1 MSPATPQLAHRAGL
15 PGAYGIG
22 LDGPWDDSERLLASV
37 PADWPRYEVLA
48 REGNAAPTAAR
59 VGPRKALLGPPSG
72 GSILVDRT
80 ERQIVVTSTPPRTSG
95 ELIHPTLAHAGAI
108 VAWWSGHES
117 FHAGGFVVD
126 GGAWGVL
133 ASRGGGKSSTLAVL
147 AAAGVPIVADDLIV
161 VSAGSAFV
169 GPRALDL
176 RPDAARQ
183 LQAGA
188 VTGGAGPRER
198 WRLELGPSPV
208 TAPLRG
214 WFVLGWGETV
224 EARRLG
230 GSELLQLLGAQRAV
244 NLPPVD
250 PAVLIHLASLP
261 AWSVERPRELET
273 LPRVAER
280 VLELASR

>member
-1 MSPATPQLAHRAGL
+1 VTLATSQLAHRAVL

-22 LDGPWDDSERLLASV
+22 LDGPWDDAERFLAPV
-37 PADWPRYEVLA
+37 PADWPRYEMLA
-48 REGNAAPTAAR
+48 REGNAAVTAAR
-59 VGPRKALLGPPSG
+59 VGPKKALLGPPSG
-72 GSILVDRT
+72 GSILIDRAAQ
-80 ERQIVVTSTPPRTSG
+80 QIVVTSSPPRTPR

-176 RPDAARQ
+176 RSDAARQ

-188 VTGGAGPRER
+188 AMEGAGLRER
-198 WRLELGPSPV
+198 WRLELGPCPV

-214 WFVLGWGETV
+214 WFVLEWGETV

-230 GSELLQLLGAQRAV
+230 GGELLQLLGAQRAV

-250 PAVLIHLASLP
+250 PAVLIDLASLP
-261 AWSVERPRELET
+261 AWLVERPRELEA
-273 LPRVAER
+273 LPLVAER